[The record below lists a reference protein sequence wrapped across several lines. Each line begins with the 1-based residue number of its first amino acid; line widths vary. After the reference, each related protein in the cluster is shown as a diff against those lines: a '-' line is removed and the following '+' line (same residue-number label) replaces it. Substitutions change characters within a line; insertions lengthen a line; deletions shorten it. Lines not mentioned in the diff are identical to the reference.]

1 MPSPVGGVDYP
12 RTWSEFVAWFPVEAA
27 CVAYLE
33 RLRWGD
39 GFVCP
44 GCGSTRCWSASRGLG
59 SRVCA
64 QCANCGKPHN
74 GPTRP
79 NPPFTTN
86 TTHRPRTPIRPPGQ
100 PATTR
105 RAPQHALR
113 QLPLDLI
120 RISLYH
126 EDHDASGIT
135 QKGPPRPTAKKDERV
150 LARTRTSSRRR
161 TTHTPSSSLSM
172 AKPHHRMVI
181 QRGV

>member
-1 MPSPVGGVDYP
+1 MKLRVSPIWSGCAGVTGSCALGAG
-12 RTWSEFVAWFPVEAA
+12 RRAA
-27 CVAYLE
+27 GQQAE
-33 RLRWGD
+33 GSGP
-39 GFVCP
+39 GFAP
-44 GCGSTRCWSASRGLG
+44 NARIA
-59 SRVCA
+59 
-64 QCANCGKPHN
+64 ANHTT

-135 QKGPPRPTAKKDERV
+135 QKGPPRPTAKKDEGV

-161 TTHTPSSSLSM
+161 ITHTPSSSPRWPNPATSWSSSV
-172 AKPHHRMVI
+172 ASNGTRPAVV
-181 QRGV
+181 RGWFRAAGR